1 MHKPFE
7 IRKAAQRGFTLIEL
21 IVVIV
26 VVGILAAVAI
36 PKYQDMTSDAN
47 RSVADAFGGAFA
59 SAAATNFAMC
69 TANSSNTNACKKG
82 LAAGATAG
90 QIACSKDDLE
100 ILVENVPTD
109 ITVSGTNAACIVSKN
124 SVAGTAVVIKSL

>member
-1 MHKPFE
+1 MCKQIA

-36 PKYQDMTSDAN
+36 PKYQDMTTDAN

-59 SAAATNFAMC
+59 SAAATNFAIC
-69 TANSSNTNACKKG
+69 TASTTSTGCKKG
-82 LAAGATAG
+82 IATTATAG
-90 QIACSKDDLE
+90 QIACNVDDLKV
-100 ILVENVPTD
+100 LVDNVPTD
-109 ITVSGTNAACIVSKN
+109 ISVSGSNTACIVSKN
-124 SVAGTAVVIKSL
+124 SVPGTAVVIKSL